1 MISEKMA
8 AAINKQINEELF
20 SAYLYASMSNY
31 FEHMGLRGF
40 AQWMRVQT
48 DEELAHA
55 RKFRDYL
62 VNRGA
67 KVTLGEIKAPQAEWK
82 SPLAAFEAAYKHEG
96 HITDCINKLSSLS
109 QKETDHASH
118 AFLEWFVEEQVE
130 EEANVDQVVQ
140 QLKLVEGAPGAMFI
154 LDREMATRTP
164 GGAGTGAADAT

>member
-31 FEHMGLRGF
+31 FEHAGLRGF

-55 RKFRDYL
+55 RKFRDFL
-62 VNRGA
+62 LNRGA
-67 KVTLGEIKAPQAEWK
+67 KVALGEIKAPQAEWK
-82 SPLAAFEAAYKHEG
+82 SPLAAFEAAYKHEC
-96 HITDCINKLSSLS
+96 HISECINKLSSLS
-109 QKETDHASH
+109 QKENDHASH

-154 LDREMATRTP
+154 LDREMATRAP
-164 GGAGTGAADAT
+164 AGAGAADAT